1 MFSLVQIHLTS
12 FITIDSQEVGKS
24 KHSRVHSQLVKDKN
38 KRSGNNHP
46 CQAMGLEASAKIS
59 HNKSFFLATFNF

>member
-1 MFSLVQIHLTS
+1 MLSLVQIHLTS

-46 CQAMGLEASAKIS
+46 CQAMGLEASA
-59 HNKSFFLATFNF
+59 NKSFFLATFNF